1 MALEFGMSSTPP
13 SLNVIQVE
21 RERAVKDRA
30 TFRGKNI
37 RFLIYFVTVLVSYVV
52 TMLIFIIPHL
62 NDPDWGIGSYFL
74 PYLTFVIFV
83 VGNNLHTKYIEKP
96 RKMVDTAIAELHATT
111 PEELLELV
119 GPGEY
124 SVEITSY
131 LDKIAAYERSPVR
144 AEINVLQKWMAG

>member
-13 SLNVIQVE
+13 SLNAIQVE

-30 TFRGKNI
+30 IFRGKNI
-37 RFLIYFVTVLVSYVV
+37 RFLIYFVTVLVTYVV

-83 VGNNLHTKYIEKP
+83 LGNNLHTKYIEKP
-96 RKMVDTAIAELHATT
+96 RKMVDTAIAELQAITS
-111 PEELLELV
+111 EELLELV
-119 GPGEY
+119 GSGEY

-131 LDKIAAYERSPVR
+131 LDKIAAHERLPVR
-144 AEINVLQKWMAG
+144 AEINVIQKRMAG